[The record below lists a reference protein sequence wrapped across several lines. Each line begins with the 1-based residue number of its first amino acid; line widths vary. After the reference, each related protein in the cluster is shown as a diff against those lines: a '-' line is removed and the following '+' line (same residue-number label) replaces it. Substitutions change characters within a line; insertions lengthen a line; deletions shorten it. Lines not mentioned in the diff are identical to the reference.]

1 MLPLFLFFDW
11 LNMES
16 SFLYKDQVTGFAVK
30 GRNYF
35 KVSCGV
41 RFG

>member
-1 MLPLFLFFDW
+1 MLPLLLFFDW

-35 KVSCGV
+35 EAPCSV